1 MALNANAILDKTYFE
16 QMWQGDDVDPDRM
29 DNIINAMSTAF
40 ELFCNRKLKE
50 RTYTYIEGDESA
62 EDGIYY
68 VPEYSIFDAPP
79 KATFWFPT
87 YPVASI
93 TSFSITDVAVDAA
106 DTDDYSADTGYLLMK
121 RTGKLVYG
129 LGFDFPYLQNVK
141 VVWKGGYPDGSAEI
155 EHLRYLCMLA
165 IKDYI
170 NSPNNQ
176 TFESEK
182 IGNYSYKALSPYFL
196 NALSGYSPKVY
207 NELKRYRKEAI
218 G

>member
-1 MALNANAILDKTYFE
+1 MALNANALIDKTFFE
-16 QMWQGDDVDPDRM
+16 QMWQGEDIEPDRM
-29 DNIINAMSTAF
+29 DNIINAMSLAF

-50 RTYTYIEGDESA
+50 RTYTYVEDDEDA
-62 EDGIYY
+62 EAGIYY

-79 KATFWFPT
+79 KAVFWFPT

-93 TSFSITDVAVDAA
+93 TSFYISGIELTA
-106 DTDDYSADTGYLLMK
+106 STGYVADDGYILNN
-121 RTGKLVYG
+121 RTGKLVYEG
-129 LGFDFPYLQNVK
+129 GFDFNYLQNVR
-141 VVWKGGYPDGSAEI
+141 VVWKGGYPVDSAEMS
-155 EHLRYLCMLA
+155 HLRFLCMSS

-170 NSPNNQ
+170 NSPNNE

-182 IGNYSYKALSPYFL
+182 IGNYSYKVLSPYFL
-196 NALSGYSPKVY
+196 NSLSGYSPKVY